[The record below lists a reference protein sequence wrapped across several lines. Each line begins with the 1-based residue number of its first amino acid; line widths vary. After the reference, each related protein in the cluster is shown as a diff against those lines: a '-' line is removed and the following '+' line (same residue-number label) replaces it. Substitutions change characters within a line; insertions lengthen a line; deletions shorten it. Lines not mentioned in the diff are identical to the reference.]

1 MTLKLIHTIT
11 RLVLNILTL
20 GPVVGDEFELMLQ
33 QRGSSQRRVLLQQM
47 KVDELGHSLDRDM
60 GGAGLNRLQN
70 RVVGEDVLLFGL
82 N

>member
-1 MTLKLIHTIT
+1 MIDEYGDVVEHTF
-11 RLVLNILTL
+11 
-20 GPVVGDEFELMLQ
+20 GPVVGDELELMLQ

-47 KVDELGHSLDRDM
+47 KVDELGHSLDGDV

-70 RVVGEDVLLFGL
+70 RVVGEDVLLFRL

>member
-1 MTLKLIHTIT
+1 
-11 RLVLNILTL
+11 
-20 GPVVGDEFELMLQ
+20 MLQ

-47 KVDELGHSLDRDM
+47 KVDELGHSLDGDV